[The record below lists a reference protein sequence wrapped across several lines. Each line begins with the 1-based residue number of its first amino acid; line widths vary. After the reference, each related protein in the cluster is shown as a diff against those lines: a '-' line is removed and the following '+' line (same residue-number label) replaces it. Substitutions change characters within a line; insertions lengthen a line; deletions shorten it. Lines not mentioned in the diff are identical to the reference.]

1 MCGTADRHFSERA
14 GADQCARDDGYNSRG
29 HRFGQFYDKLCC
41 ACATKRGFDLTIA
54 NHGGAC
60 GNCLARNIQDLS
72 AHPHLH
78 LDTLCA
84 KLSRMIYES
93 EDMQNTVQARLK
105 EHFEITAH
113 NKLGG
118 DKKTDAD
125 GQASAQSFK
134 KFGRRGKNVGQIKI
148 HVMSFQLQE

>member
-1 MCGTADRHFSERA
+1 MALCGVALCGLALCGVALCGAADRHFSERA

-78 LDTLCA
+78 LDMLCA
-84 KLSRMIYES
+84 KLSNSTMPLWRA
-93 EDMQNTVQARLK
+93 ARSQRVA
-105 EHFEITAH
+105 TAR
-113 NKLGG
+113 
-118 DKKTDAD
+118 
-125 GQASAQSFK
+125 Q
-134 KFGRRGKNVGQIKI
+134 
-148 HVMSFQLQE
+148 